1 MDSPL
6 TLLSFRINGE
16 KMLQENMP
24 ERFEENLFGEIKL
37 LLLLRLAQI
46 LRLVPEELSVQ
57 VAVLVDL

>member
-1 MDSPL
+1 
-6 TLLSFRINGE
+6 
-16 KMLQENMP
+16 MLQENMP

-57 VAVLVDL
+57 AAVLVDLQAWISGYQHVSMALPV